1 MRKTI
6 MQNAAYWISISH
18 LKGWKIEQINNLIE
32 MVYQEHNSDL
42 QDFFSLKPEDWKQ
55 LYGLDEKQIE
65 ALQESKAEIPN
76 NAFLAEN
83 LYHQGFEL
91 IPIISPDYSPTLWQN
106 LGLKHSPPLLYIKG
120 NKELLKED
128 SIAIVGSR
136 DASTNGLNFT
146 HNIAKQA
153 TEDYKVVVSGFAKG
167 IDKAALDNALN
178 YIGHSIIVLP
188 QGVLTFGSGYKTYY
202 AQILEGDVLILST
215 FHPKSPWRVE
225 LAMARNP
232 IIYAL
237 AKDIY
242 VAESSDSGGTWAGVK
257 DGLRKGRKIYIRY
270 PKEGENNANK
280 LLIQQGGIAVDI
292 NGKVINTQTLQE
304 AMAKETSKL
313 QEKIENLLS
322 DNSLSAKEIFEQ
334 LQAKHSLKHLKEI
347 LENMEQL
354 EKVKSGH
361 VTKYRIKAQV
371 TLDF

>member
-1 MRKTI
+1 
-6 MQNAAYWISISH
+6 MQNAAYWISISD
-18 LKGWKIEQINNLIE
+18 LKGWKNEQINTLIKRI
-32 MVYQEHNSDL
+32 YQEQSSDL
-42 QDFFSLKPEDWKQ
+42 QDFFSLKPEEWRQ

-83 LYHQGFEL
+83 LFHQGFEL
-91 IPIISPDYSPTLWQN
+91 IPIFSPDYSPTLWQN

-202 AQILEGDVLILST
+202 AQIMEGDVLILST

-270 PKEGENNANK
+270 PEEGENNANK

-292 NGKVINTQTLQE
+292 NGKVIDTQTLQE